1 MNITLS
7 YECNSRGIDHY
18 SKYSKAGNCCSLERR
33 SAEVVSIIEVR
44 VWDWAFRMK
53 KTKKCLVS
61 LEKPTQISYWLSLA
75 LLLKIDRKGW
85 REWLST
91 ILSFLK
97 LRKAAPPQNKAHPS
111 FPPLMKDPR
120 LASYSFVGRDPR
132 AFFFIKRWFRE
143 STNRQIRSPGDSQ
156 PPSRPNKMGWIKS
169 ISFLIDS
176 GRSEAK
182 FNQGKGG
189 LTFPDAESS
198 YSNLAMLMEQD
209 KFSDDMDP
217 QEMSENLQLLR
228 GRTLFPLGGRDL
240 LPF

>member
-97 LRKAAPPQNKAHPS
+97 LRKAAPPEQS
-111 FPPLMKDPR
+111 PPLFSPFNERPSPR
-120 LASYSFVGRDPR
+120 FLFICGSGPEGL
-132 AFFFIKRWFRE
+132 FFIKRWFRE

-156 PPSRPNKMGWIKS
+156 PPSRPNEMGWIKS

>member
-1 MNITLS
+1 
-7 YECNSRGIDHY
+7 
-18 SKYSKAGNCCSLERR
+18 
-33 SAEVVSIIEVR
+33 
-44 VWDWAFRMK
+44 
-53 KTKKCLVS
+53 
-61 LEKPTQISYWLSLA
+61 
-75 LLLKIDRKGW
+75 
-85 REWLST
+85 
-91 ILSFLK
+91 
-97 LRKAAPPQNKAHPS
+97 
-111 FPPLMKDPR
+111 MKDPR

-132 AFFFIKRWFRE
+132 AFFLSR
-143 STNRQIRSPGDSQ
+143 GDFENQ
-156 PPSRPNKMGWIKS
+156 PTDKSVAQVTHSLPLAQMKWDES